1 MSIESITEYYNK
13 GEEKARL
20 DDRFGRVEFLT
31 SIRYIEKYLFPGAR
45 ILELG
50 AGTGRYSHYF
60 ARQGYTVDAVELMPI
75 HIEQFE
81 KETEFGENVT
91 IVQGDARDLSF
102 ISDEKYDIILVLG
115 PLYHLTD
122 SEDKR
127 QVISEALRV
136 TKSGGIV
143 FAAYILNEMT
153 VMNYLFRNERI
164 NDPDI
169 ADHAEKLQYRIPEI
183 TEKGLAICRI
193 EDIDALMEDFNVE
206 RLHLVGTEMIS
217 GIIREMLEKMSEEAF
232 EHYVNYVQTIC
243 ERPDM
248 IGMTGHILDILRR
261 NKYGFFIYRTLL
273 HKSV

>member
-1 MSIESITEYYNK
+1 MSIESITEYYNR

-60 ARQGYTVDAVELMPI
+60 ARKGYTVDAVELMPI
-75 HIEQFE
+75 HIEQFK
-81 KETEFGENVT
+81 KETEPGEVVT
-91 IVQGDARDLSF
+91 IVQGDARDLSS
-102 ISDEKYDIILVLG
+102 ISDEKYDITLVLG
-115 PLYHLTD
+115 PLYHLPD
-122 SEDKR
+122 SDDKR

-153 VMNYLFRNERI
+153 VMNYLFRNGRI
-164 NDPDI
+164 NDPAT
-169 ADHAEKLQYRIPEI
+169 ADHAEKVRYRIPEI
-183 TEKGLAICRI
+183 AEKGLAICRI
-193 EDIDALMEDFNVE
+193 EDIGSLMEGFNVE

-217 GIIREMLEKMSEEAF
+217 GIIRDMLEKMSEEAF

-248 IGMTGHILDILRR
+248 IGMTGHVLDIFR
-261 NKYGFFIYRTLL
+261 K
-273 HKSV
+273 KDE